1 MRVFTYFSFF
11 LYVNTVVTLNWFRLE
26 SKITTIRC
34 AYGTNQHYPP
44 GTQENYNNFSSRK
57 IIMGKGKELE
67 FPEGW
72 GGGKGEPTVPPRT
85 NKPINNIVKTAFY
98 NKKENEGCDMTR
110 PSENEE
116 ENIIMLNKIKVNLKK
131 QKILQQLESKII
143 SNLDKLKMIEENEQL
158 FLDKNKLM
166 IDLSSGG
173 LYNDFDF
180 DFQ

>member
-1 MRVFTYFSFF
+1 MRVFTYFLFF
-11 LYVNTVVTLNWFRLE
+11 LYVNNVATLNGFRLE
-26 SKITTIRC
+26 SKITTI
-34 AYGTNQHYPP
+34 
-44 GTQENYNNFSSRK
+44 
-57 IIMGKGKELE
+57 MGEYE
-67 FPEGW
+67 A
-72 GGGKGEPTVPPRT
+72 
-85 NKPINNIVKTAFY
+85 NKPINNIVKTTFY

-116 ENIIMLNKIKVNLKK
+116 ENIIMLNKIGVNLKK
-131 QKILQQLESKII
+131 QKLLQQLESKII
-143 SNLDKLKMIEENEQL
+143 SNLDKLKIIEENEQL